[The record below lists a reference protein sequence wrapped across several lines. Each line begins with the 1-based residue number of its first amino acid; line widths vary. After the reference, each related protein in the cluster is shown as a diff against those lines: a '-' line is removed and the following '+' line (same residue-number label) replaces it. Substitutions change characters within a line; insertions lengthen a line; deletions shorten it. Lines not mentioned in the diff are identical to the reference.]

1 MKPLNWKIQTRS
13 VNGWADLM
21 ASTDNG
27 ATYHPDLYR
36 TKKEAMAERR
46 DMPNPREYR
55 VVKASAPSDD
65 NLY

>member
-1 MKPLNWKIQTRS
+1 
-13 VNGWADLM
+13 M

-36 TKKEAMAERR
+36 TKKEAMEERR
-46 DMPNPREYR
+46 DMPDPRECR